1 MKKQVRILSAVC
13 AAACAVSA
21 LAMPAAA
28 SYVETTTE
36 PLAKV
41 IRDLRTR
48 EDIFLNEKT
57 SYCEYWN
64 AEQWEL
70 ITYRRIS
77 YPITIKAGTYDYDTV
92 KAKLTELLTC
102 RTPGSFVIS
111 DTEKNEYGNTATAY
125 LLADGDTL
133 TLSIDP
139 TLFSMDES
147 ALLSYLQTLPGFVSV
162 QYDLVGF
169 YESDIPRPHSSNFSE
184 WATFYVYVQD
194 STILQ
199 LSDFPEDLCVT
210 TVEKASETTDGIYR
224 VVLDTEKRKGS
235 TDAFTLA
242 DAYPCAEEIK
252 KIPQVTVI
260 SVPRLIADLYVDET
274 PYLIDNGAIP
284 LMTRGSCSGG
294 DTLSSADAAVI
305 LQDAASTGAGLDET
319 LSGTARIAADVN
331 GDGKV
336 NAQDAA
342 YLLSYCAQDG
352 AGLQPTWEAL
362 LG

>member
-13 AAACAVSA
+13 AAACAVSV

-57 SYCEYWN
+57 SCCEYWN

-77 YPITIKAGTYDYDTV
+77 YPITIKAGTYEYDTV

-125 LLADGDTL
+125 LLTDGDTL

-147 ALLSYLQTLPGFVSV
+147 ACRHCRASFLFSMIWWAFMKVTYR
-162 QYDLVGF
+162 DL
-169 YESDIPRPHSSNFSE
+169 
-184 WATFYVYVQD
+184 T
-194 STILQ
+194 
-199 LSDFPEDLCVT
+199 
-210 TVEKASETTDGIYR
+210 
-224 VVLDTEKRKGS
+224 
-235 TDAFTLA
+235 
-242 DAYPCAEEIK
+242 
-252 KIPQVTVI
+252 
-260 SVPRLIADLYVDET
+260 
-274 PYLIDNGAIP
+274 
-284 LMTRGSCSGG
+284 
-294 DTLSSADAAVI
+294 AVI
-305 LQDAASTGAGLDET
+305 FRNGQPSM
-319 LSGTARIAADVN
+319 SMYRTA
-331 GDGKV
+331 
-336 NAQDAA
+336 
-342 YLLSYCAQDG
+342 
-352 AGLQPTWEAL
+352 QPCNCPIFRKICVSQQ
-362 LG
+362 